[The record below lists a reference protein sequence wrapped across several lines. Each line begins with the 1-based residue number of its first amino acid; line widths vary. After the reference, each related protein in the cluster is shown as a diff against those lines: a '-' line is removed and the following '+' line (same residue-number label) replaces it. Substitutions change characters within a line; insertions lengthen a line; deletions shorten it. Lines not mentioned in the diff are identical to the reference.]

1 MPFFLRTGK
10 RLGEQRRLLTI
21 AFREPPRRMF
31 RAARAFVEDYGPDH
45 ISFDLGDPGG
55 ITTRFLAKV
64 PGPQMRLG
72 QARMEFT
79 YEGSFG
85 TQGLEPYERL
95 HVRRDARRPHA
106 VHRRRGDREPV
117 GGVERAAAT
126 TRRRCTATR
135 PAPTG
140 RRRCTS

>member
-1 MPFFLRTGK
+1 M
-10 RLGEQRRLLTI
+10 
-21 AFREPPRRMF
+21 
-31 RAARAFVEDYGPDH
+31 EDTAPDH

-79 YEGSFG
+79 YEASRG

-95 HVRRDARRPHA
+95 LYDAML
-106 VHRRRGDREPV
+106 GDRTLFTDAEGIESCGRHPV
-117 GGVERAAAT
+117 RWSRT
-126 TRRRCTATR
+126 PRHCTATP

>member
-1 MPFFLRTGK
+1 
-10 RLGEQRRLLTI
+10 
-21 AFREPPRRMF
+21 MF
-31 RAARAFVEDYGPDH
+31 RAAHAFVEDYGPDH

-79 YEGSFG
+79 YEASFG

-95 HVRRDARRPHA
+95 LYDAMLGDRTLFTDAEGIESLWAASSALVEDPPPLHRYTPWLLRTAEDARA
-106 VHRRRGDREPV
+106 D
-117 GGVERAAAT
+117 RAAALV
-126 TRRRCTATR
+126 A
-135 PAPTG
+135 AG
-140 RRRCTS
+140 DLTSAV